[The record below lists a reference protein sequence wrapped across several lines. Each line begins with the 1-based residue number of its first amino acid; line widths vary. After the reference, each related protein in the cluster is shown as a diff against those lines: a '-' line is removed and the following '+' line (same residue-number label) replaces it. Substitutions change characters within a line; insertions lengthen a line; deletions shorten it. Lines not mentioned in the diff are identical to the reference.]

1 MLTAHHISKSFGVET
16 ILADVSFSLRRG
28 ERVGLVGPNGC
39 GKTTLLRILVGQERP
54 DTGSVQLTPSDLRVG
69 YLAQSVEF
77 RPDETV
83 GELLA
88 RGRQDV
94 ASLTAEVERLAEA
107 LARAPDRRDLGR
119 EYDAAL
125 ARLAAASNDVGRA
138 SEVLAA
144 LGLADVLPATPI
156 ALLSGG
162 QKTRLGLAR
171 VLLSEPQL
179 LLLDE
184 PTNHLDLDMLEWL
197 ERWLNAFR
205 GAALIVS
212 HDRMLLDRA
221 VTRILDLDPETHT
234 IREYV
239 GNYSEYIEQKLAE
252 RERQRSQWR
261 DQEYEIRRMKQDIAR
276 TKHQALQVELST
288 TPRQPGVRR
297 AAKKVAQKAAS
308 RQKKLDRYLES
319 CERVDKPKLGWQ
331 MKLDLRAPSSGQDV
345 LALEGLSVGYGKNV
359 LLRDLDL
366 LVQHGARIALIGPN
380 GAGKT
385 TLLRTITGV
394 IPPLAGR
401 VRLGANVRIGYMAQE
416 QESLDPKL
424 DALTTIRSIAPFS
437 ETDTRSFLHFFLFA
451 GDDVFIPIRA
461 LSFGERARLSLA
473 TLVARGCNL
482 LLLDEP
488 INHLDIP
495 SRARFEQALSA
506 FDGTVLAVVHD
517 RYFIERFATEVWR
530 VESSTIKKS
539 FVQAS
544 DIQ

>member
-144 LGLADVLPATPI
+144 LGLADVLPVTPI

-319 CERVDKPKLGWQ
+319 SERVDKPKLGWR

-401 VRLGANVRIGYMAQE
+401 VRRGANVRIGYMAQE